1 MITNLLK
8 ILVKKLIFLILFLE
22 NVPQLLK
29 IAAFSLHQYQS
40 NIEFTKDDIKRII
53 CKFDPSKT
61 HSHDT
66 ISVFKLKMY
75 GGVIFLPLFTIFKN
89 YLKCEIF
96 PDDWNKENE
105 TLCLYLKKTTNKT
118 PKTIV

>member
-8 ILVKKLIFLILFLE
+8 ILVKKSIFLICFLE
-22 NVPQLLK
+22 NSAQLLK
-29 IAAFSLHQYQS
+29 ITVFSLDQYLS
-40 NIEFTKDDIKRII
+40 TIEFTKDDIKRII

-66 ISVFKLKMY
+66 ISVHKLKMY
-75 GGVIFLPLFTIFKN
+75 GGAIFLPLFTIFKN

-96 PDDWNKENE
+96 PDDWNKRKGN
-105 TLCLYLKKTTNKT
+105 TVFIFKKDD
-118 PKTIV
+118 

>member
-22 NVPQLLK
+22 NGAQLLK
-29 IAAFSLHQYQS
+29 ITVFSLDQYLS
-40 NIEFTKDDIKRII
+40 TIEFTKDDIKRII

-66 ISVFKLKMY
+66 ISVHKLKMY
-75 GGVIFLPLFTIFKN
+75 GGAIFLPLFTIFKN

-96 PDDWNKENE
+96 PDDWNKRKGN
-105 TLCLYLKKTTNKT
+105 TVFIFKKDD
-118 PKTIV
+118 

>member
-8 ILVKKLIFLILFLE
+8 ILVKKLIFLIHFLE
-22 NVPQLLK
+22 NSAQLLK
-29 IAAFSLHQYQS
+29 ITVFFLDQYLS
-40 NIEFTKDDIKRII
+40 TIEFTKDDIKRII

-66 ISVFKLKMY
+66 ISVHKLKMY
-75 GGVIFLPLFTIFKN
+75 GGAIFLPLFTIFKN

-96 PDDWNKENE
+96 PDDWNKRKGN
-105 TLCLYLKKTTNKT
+105 TVFIFKKDD
-118 PKTIV
+118 

>member
-8 ILVKKLIFLILFLE
+8 ILVKKLIFLIHFLE
-22 NVPQLLK
+22 NGAQLLK
-29 IAAFSLHQYQS
+29 ITVFSLDQYLS
-40 NIEFTKDDIKRII
+40 TIEFTKDDIKRII

-66 ISVFKLKMY
+66 ISVHKLKMY
-75 GGVIFLPLFTIFKN
+75 GGAIFLPLFTIFKN

-96 PDDWNKENE
+96 PDDWNKRKGN
-105 TLCLYLKKTTNKT
+105 TVFIFKKDD
-118 PKTIV
+118 

>member
-8 ILVKKLIFLILFLE
+8 ILVKKSIFLICFLE
-22 NVPQLLK
+22 NGAQLLK
-29 IAAFSLHQYQS
+29 ITVFSLDQYLS
-40 NIEFTKDDIKRII
+40 TIEFTKDDIKRII

-66 ISVFKLKMY
+66 ISVHKLKMY
-75 GGVIFLPLFTIFKN
+75 GGAIFLPLFTIFKN

-96 PDDWNKENE
+96 PDDWNKRKGN
-105 TLCLYLKKTTNKT
+105 TVFIFKKDD
-118 PKTIV
+118 

>member
-8 ILVKKLIFLILFLE
+8 ILVKKLIFLIHFFE
-22 NVPQLLK
+22 NGAQLLK
-29 IAAFSLHQYQS
+29 ITVFSLDQYLS
-40 NIEFTKDDIKRII
+40 TIEFTKDDIKRII

-66 ISVFKLKMY
+66 ISVHKLKMY
-75 GGVIFLPLFTIFKN
+75 GGAIFLPLFTIFKN

-96 PDDWNKENE
+96 PDDWNKRKGN
-105 TLCLYLKKTTNKT
+105 TVFIFKKDD
-118 PKTIV
+118 

>member
-1 MITNLLK
+1 MIINLLK

-22 NVPQLLK
+22 NGPQLLK
-29 IAAFSLHQYQS
+29 IGAFSLHQYLS

-66 ISVFKLKMY
+66 ISVHKLKMY
-75 GGVIFLPLFTIFKN
+75 GGAIFLPLFTIFKN

-96 PDDWNKENE
+96 PDVWNKRKGN
-105 TLCLYLKKTTNKT
+105 TVFIFKKDD
-118 PKTIV
+118 

>member
-8 ILVKKLIFLILFLE
+8 ILVKKLIFLIHFLE
-22 NVPQLLK
+22 NGAQLLK
-29 IAAFSLHQYQS
+29 ITVFSLDQYLS
-40 NIEFTKDDIKRII
+40 TIEFTKDDIKRII

-66 ISVFKLKMY
+66 ISVHKLKMY
-75 GGVIFLPLFTIFKN
+75 GGAIFLPLFTIFKN

-96 PDDWNKENE
+96 PNDWNKRKGN
-105 TLCLYLKKTTNKT
+105 TVFIFKKDD
-118 PKTIV
+118 